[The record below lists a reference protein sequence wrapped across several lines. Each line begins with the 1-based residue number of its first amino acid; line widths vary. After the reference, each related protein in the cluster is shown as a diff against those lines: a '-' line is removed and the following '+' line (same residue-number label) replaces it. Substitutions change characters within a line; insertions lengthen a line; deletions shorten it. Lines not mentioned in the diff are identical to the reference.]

1 VDEEEKR
8 LEAEVY
14 DELLEMYDDLEEP
27 ASLQLVEDFQ
37 GWILL
42 LALQEK
48 PSIIIIIPLLTLGL
62 NKTVLQKTHFE
73 GKVDRALRMKVSKTM
88 EISVWVR
95 VIYPS
100 RTCLGHYFLYP
111 YSLENGQKEML
122 LGRLGEVLDYPM
134 MNLKN
139 YD

>member
-1 VDEEEKR
+1 MDEEEKR

-42 LALQEK
+42 LALHLLEK
-48 PSIIIIIPLLTLGL
+48 TSIIIIIPLLTLGL
-62 NKTVLQKTHFE
+62 NKTVLQKNHFE
-73 GKVDRALRMKVSKTM
+73 GKVDRALRMKVSKAM

-95 VIYPS
+95 V
-100 RTCLGHYFLYP
+100 GHSFLYP

-122 LGRLGEVLDYPM
+122 LGRLGEVLDYPR